1 MPDIITDADA
11 KNAFLFDPASP
22 WSYCDG
28 VTQGREVTYLLQRPI
43 PQGDATI
50 ACTVCHN
57 ENPQESRTAP
67 VVSWMYLIE
76 ETDPNQPRISR
87 MRLCLPHLRGLT
99 EGLQRQ
105 LARIEEAQPC

>member
-1 MPDIITDADA
+1 MPDMITDADA

-22 WSYCDG
+22 WSYCDR

-50 ACTVCHN
+50 ACTVCHD
-57 ENPQESRTAP
+57 ENPQESSTAP

-76 ETDPNQPRISR
+76 ETDRDHPRISR
-87 MRLCLPHLRGLT
+87 MRLCHEHLRALAAA
-99 EGLQRQ
+99 LQRQ
-105 LARIEEAQPC
+105 LADIEEARGC